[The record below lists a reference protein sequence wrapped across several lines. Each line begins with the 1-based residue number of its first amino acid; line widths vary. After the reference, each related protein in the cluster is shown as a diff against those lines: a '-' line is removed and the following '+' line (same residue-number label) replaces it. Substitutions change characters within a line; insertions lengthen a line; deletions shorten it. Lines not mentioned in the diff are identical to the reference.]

1 MEIKYCKIN
10 PTGNITLI
18 VETPV
23 LRESQAAVAAYLM
36 SLDKDAE
43 QVGFIEKP
51 ENPDCALRLQMM
63 GGEFCGNASISAAA
77 LYFSKSAPSPA
88 DKSSVNIEVSGA
100 EKPLAV
106 SVEFIGG
113 NTFCGSVS
121 MPLPES
127 VSDCELCYNGECCTL
142 PLVRMPG
149 ICHAIVKDSAGL
161 PFAAEAISEWCRQ
174 LDAEALGLMFY
185 NAAEGLLKPLVH
197 VESTG
202 STVWE
207 SSCASG
213 SCAVS
218 ACESLRSGVS
228 GVLSLKQP
236 GGTLTVKSSCESG
249 RLLDITLTGNAHIIG
264 YYSAAIDT

>member
-36 SLDKDAE
+36 SFDKDAE
-43 QVGFIEKP
+43 QVGFIEAP
-51 ENPDCALRLQMM
+51 ENSDCALRLQMM

-77 LYFSKSAPSPA
+77 LYFSKSVPSPA
-88 DKSSVNIEVSGA
+88 DKSTVNIEVSGA
-100 EKPLAV
+100 ENPLAV

-121 MPLPES
+121 MPLPEA
-127 VSDCELCYNGECCTL
+127 VYDCELCYNDKSCTL

-149 ICHAIVKDSAGL
+149 ICHAIVKDSSAL
-161 PFAAEAISEWCRQ
+161 NFAENAISEWCRQ

-185 NAAEGLLKPLVH
+185 DAAEGLLKPLVF

-213 SCAVS
+213 SCAIS
-218 ACESLRSGVS
+218 AYESLRSGMS
-228 GVLSLKQP
+228 GTLSLRQP
-236 GGTLTVKSSCESG
+236 GGTLRVKSSCEG
-249 RLLDITLTGNAHIIG
+249 GKLQDITLTGNADIIG
-264 YYSAAIDT
+264 YCSAVIDT